1 MPHLISAIFEVVS
14 FTAIIVLIVL
24 GLGVIVSMMGIFNF
38 AQGEFVLLG
47 AYVTWLAAQL
57 GLPVAVAMCLAPL
70 AVGGFGL
77 IVERLVVRRLY
88 LAPIAAML
96 ATYALGLAIRE
107 SVRGLTGG
115 QFLAVQ
121 APLAGNLALFGA
133 SMSAWRVAIVVVTV
147 VTVAAS
153 WLLIAKTS
161 AGLKVRAAMADRHLA
176 KACGISTE
184 RVFAWTFAFGAALAG
199 LAGALLVPIFSL
211 HADLGLGFL
220 IQGFISVM
228 VGGAGS
234 FAGPIVGGA
243 SIGLL
248 SASLPWVVPP
258 VLAEVLVFVAAIF
271 FVRLVPGGLFT
282 IFQNRRRHRA

>member
-1 MPHLISAIFEVVS
+1 MPHLVSATFEVVS

-47 AYVTWLAAQL
+47 AYITWLAAGL
-57 GLPVAVAMCLAPL
+57 GLPIAMAMCLAPA
-70 AVGGFGL
+70 AVGVFGL

-88 LAPIAAML
+88 LTPIAAML
-96 ATYALGLAIRE
+96 ATYALGLAVRE
-107 SVRGLTGG
+107 SVRSLTGG
-115 QFLAVQ
+115 QFLAVA
-121 APLAGNLALFGA
+121 APLAGNLEFLGA
-133 SMSAWRVAIVVVTV
+133 SMSAWRVVIVLVTFATMV
-147 VTVAAS
+147 AS
-153 WLLIAKTS
+153 WFLLARTA
-161 AGLKVRAAMADRHLA
+161 AGLKIRAAMADRNLA

-184 RVFAWTFAFGAALAG
+184 RVYAWTFAFGAALAG

-234 FAGPIVGGA
+234 FMGPIVGGA
-243 SIGLL
+243 SIGLA
-248 SASLPWVVPP
+248 SAALPWIVAP

-271 FVRLVPGGLFT
+271 FVRLVPGGLITLFQT
-282 IFQNRRRHRA
+282 IRRHRA